1 MGRKVFI
8 TSDMSTDERL
18 IDVAAVDPTAALLW
32 PWLLTAFDD
41 WGRAEASPKRL
52 KASVFPMIDSVSAD
66 TIGSALDLYTQA
78 GLIIRYEVDGK
89 SYMAI
94 PPEKWFKYQTHIRSE
109 KRTRDGSRFPPPPEC
124 AHGLAD
130 ARSCAQMSAGASCCA
145 PSPSPSP
152 TPTPSPTGE
161 EEEAATTP
169 TGRPL
174 TWIRW
179 YEQQTTQLPSHREMA
194 DAQALVQ
201 RGVTEE
207 LLIEVTRRA
216 IEAKKR
222 QPASYAIRV
231 LANLVPY
238 GVRTVEDWNRFES
251 EQKQQNRSRDA
262 PNRERT
268 GFDALM
274 AIIGGGESA

>member
-1 MGRKVFI
+1 MAWIESHQDLARHPKTIRLARLLGVSLPQVIGHLHLLWWWALDFAQDGDLTGWEPADIATVAQYDGDPDTFVDALLTCGRDGQAGFL
-8 TSDMSTDERL
+8 ERL
-18 IDVAAVDPTAALLW
+18 PDGRLVIHDWHEYAGKYAQQRQRDAERKRRSRQRISVDNPPDIRRTSGGQI
-32 PWLLTAFDD
+32 P
-41 WGRAEASPKRL
+41 E
-52 KASVFPMIDSVSAD
+52 SVRNHNQNPN
-66 TIGSALDLYTQA
+66 LNQ
-78 GLIIRYEVDGK
+78 
-89 SYMAI
+89 
-94 PPEKWFKYQTHIRSE
+94 PEE
-109 KRTRDGSRFPPPPEC
+109 
-124 AHGLAD
+124 
-130 ARSCAQMSAGASCCA
+130 
-145 PSPSPSP
+145 
-152 TPTPSPTGE
+152 E
-161 EEEAATTP
+161 EEEAPPAAH
-169 TGRPL
+169 PL

-179 YEQQTTQLPSHREMA
+179 YEQQTTQLPSRREMA

-262 PNRERT
+262 PNRERI